1 MILAKPESI
10 VKNDNGIAYKFA
22 GGLMICARDAATALD
37 YVTVKFAEKFV
48 ELPYI
53 CVTNRYSYSN
63 AIVWSVGAS
72 DTSGV
77 TLYAFNTRG
86 VPVSAYSAYVV
97 AIGRW
102 K

>member
-10 VKNDNGIAYKFA
+10 VQNDNGVAYKFA
-22 GGLMICARDAATALD
+22 GGLMICARDATTASD
-37 YVTVKFAEKFV
+37 YVTVEYAETFV
-48 ELPYI
+48 ETPHV

-63 AIVWSVGAS
+63 AIVWSIGGVG
-72 DTSGV
+72 TSSL
-77 TLYAFNTRG
+77 TLYAFNIRG
-86 VPVSAYSAYVV
+86 TPATAYSAYVV

>member
-37 YVTVKFAEKFV
+37 SVTVKFAEKFV

-53 CVTNRYSYSN
+53 YVTNRYSYSN

-72 DTSGV
+72 DTSSV
-77 TLYAFNTRG
+77 TLYVFNIRG
-86 VPVSAYSAYVV
+86 TPAPAYSAYVV

>member
-1 MILAKPESI
+1 MAKPESI

-37 YVTVKFAEKFV
+37 SVTVKFAEKFV

-63 AIVWSVGAS
+63 AIVWSVGVSDAS
-72 DTSGV
+72 SV
-77 TLYAFNTRG
+77 TLYVFNIRG
-86 VPVSAYSAYVV
+86 TPTSAYSAYVV

>member
-10 VKNDNGIAYKFA
+10 VKNDNGVAYKFA
-22 GGLMICARDAATALD
+22 GGLMICTRDAATASD
-37 YVTVKFAEKFV
+37 SVTVEYAEKFV
-48 ELPYI
+48 EIPYI

-63 AIVWSVGAS
+63 AVVWSVGAS
-72 DTSGV
+72 DASSL
-77 TLYAFNTRG
+77 TLYAFNIRG
-86 VPVSAYSAYVV
+86 TPATAYSAYVV

>member
-1 MILAKPESI
+1 MTLAKPETI

-22 GGLMICARDAATALD
+22 GGLMICTRDAATASD
-37 YVTVKFAEKFV
+37 SVTVEYAEKFV

-53 CVTNRYSYSN
+53 YVTNRYSYSN

-72 DTSGV
+72 DASGV
-77 TLYAFNTRG
+77 TLYAFNIRG
-86 VPVSAYSAYVV
+86 TPVSAYSAYVV

>member
-10 VKNDNGIAYKFA
+10 VKNDNGVAYKFA
-22 GGLMICARDAATALD
+22 GGVMICARDAATASD
-37 YVTVKFAEKFV
+37 SVTVEYAEKFV
-48 ELPYI
+48 ETPYV

-63 AIVWSVGAS
+63 AIVWSVGAVG
-72 DTSGV
+72 TSSV
-77 TLYAFNTRG
+77 TAYVFNIRG
-86 VPVSAYSAYVV
+86 TPVSAYVAYIV

>member
-22 GGLMICARDAATALD
+22 GGLMICARDATTASD
-37 YVTVKFAEKFV
+37 YVTVEYAEKFV
-48 ELPYI
+48 EAPYI

-72 DTSGV
+72 DTSSV
-77 TLYAFNTRG
+77 TLYAFNIRG
-86 VPVSAYSAYVV
+86 TPATAYSAHVV